1 MDGTAIKDI
10 SDLIDGELNLTA
22 ANGTKIAHSGQVEI
36 EVCLTSS
43 NKDEPSV
50 MVSFLITDDNLEYHI
65 LGYNVIQELVQSFNP
80 LTDIPAVQASF
91 GDLDKTVLLDI
102 IKLIQDTK
110 AERLCTMKILQVT
123 VLTMNT

>member
-1 MDGTAIKDI
+1 
-10 SDLIDGELNLTA
+10 
-22 ANGTKIAHSGQVEI
+22 
-36 EVCLTSS
+36 
-43 NKDEPSV
+43 